1 MDYKKKGQAA
11 GAVGAI
17 ISLVMGVA
25 VATLLMIFT
34 GALGGQTYNQVE
46 GDIEE
51 IGNKSIT
58 AEVLTA
64 TNGSTGYFLNSNIHD
79 GGNLLIYNTSQTME
93 LGNFSMDYT
102 AGSFVYS
109 PIWELN
115 ETQYFANYTYGDTE
129 MVSTIKGG
137 ILSSFEAQEQVG
149 NYLPIVVLA
158 VIVFL
163 VLGLVLSM
171 GGIGN
176 GGNSGT
182 AL

>member
-34 GALGGQTYNQVE
+34 GALGGQTYNLVE
-46 GDIEE
+46 PDIDN
-51 IGNKSIT
+51 ISDAAIKASIK
-58 AEVLTA
+58 A
-64 TNGSTGYFLNSNIHD
+64 GI
-79 GGNLLIYNTSQTME
+79 TS
-93 LGNFSMDYT
+93 G
-102 AGSFVYS
+102 
-109 PIWELN
+109 
-115 ETQYFANYTYGDTE
+115 
-129 MVSTIKGG
+129 
-137 ILSSFEAQEQVG
+137 FEAQEQVG